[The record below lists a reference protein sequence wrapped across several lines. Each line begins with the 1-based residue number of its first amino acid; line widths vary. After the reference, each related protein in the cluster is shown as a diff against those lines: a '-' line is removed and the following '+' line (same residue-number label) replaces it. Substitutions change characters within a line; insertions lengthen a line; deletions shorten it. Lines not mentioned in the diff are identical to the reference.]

1 MVLTALCKVNA
12 IPYPPVILNGAPQ
25 EIQDQEDDRR
35 AVKDPHNISI
45 SLTDTRCSTQ
55 VCTNQVL
62 TDYQIICTKFNIK
75 RLRSNTLDQ
84 RFRPKRYRGPSLR
97 ARLYIR
103 NSAFS
108 PRCVQDDMVGIGF

>member
-1 MVLTALCKVNA
+1 MVLTALCKGNA
-12 IPYPPVILNGAPQ
+12 ILYPPVILNGAPQ

-35 AVKDPHNISI
+35 AVKDPDNISI

-62 TDYQIICTKFNIK
+62 TDYHIIYTKLNIK

-84 RFRPKRYRGPSLR
+84 RFRPTLSGSFAPRPSL
-97 ARLYIR
+97 Y
-103 NSAFS
+103 
-108 PRCVQDDMVGIGF
+108 